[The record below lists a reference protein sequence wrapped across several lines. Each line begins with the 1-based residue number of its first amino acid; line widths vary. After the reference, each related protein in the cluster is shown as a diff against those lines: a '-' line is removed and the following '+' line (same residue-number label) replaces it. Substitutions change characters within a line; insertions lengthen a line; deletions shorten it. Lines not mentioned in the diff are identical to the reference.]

1 MQQQT
6 GNPGAFQLVSL
17 DPGNRFVGQAVK
29 QMALPKSAVLV
40 SIERGDRV
48 LIPRGDTTLA
58 PDDRLVLYVNPGTE
72 ADAVC
77 KFLGGRR

>member
-17 DPGNRFVGQAVK
+17 DPGNRLVGRTVK
-29 QMALPKSAVLV
+29 QMGLPNSAVLV

-48 LIPRGDTTLA
+48 LIPRGDTELA
-58 PDDRLVLYVNPGTE
+58 SEDRLVLYVNPGTE
-72 ADAVC
+72 ADAVRT
-77 KFLGGRR
+77 FVGGGH